1 VLEFLGVEPGWT
13 VLDLFAGNGYYSE
26 VIADVGGDSGMVY
39 LHNNQAYLCFVQ
51 SLDERLKDDRLPNV
65 ERHFRKI
72 EDINLKSDS
81 IDMVMLVMAYHDAY
95 LVNGG

>member
-1 VLEFLGVEPGWT
+1 
-13 VLDLFAGNGYYSE
+13 
-26 VIADVGGDSGMVY
+26 
-39 LHNNQAYLCFVQ
+39 
-51 SLDERLKDDRLPNV
+51 LDERLKDDRLPNV